1 MYQPS
6 DFTISFTRNKM
17 NTNTSAM
24 RESNTSS
31 RERLLIKANYQ
42 VVPIMV
48 RDILFVKALSDYV
61 IIKTI
66 NTKYITLCTMKEMMD
81 SLPEEMF
88 VRTHRSF
95 IVNVDKI
102 LNVKGSF
109 IEINEK
115 DMQFSIPI
123 GRAYKKDFRTM
134 LNAA

>member
-6 DFTISFTRNKM
+6 DFTIRFNRTEM
-17 NTNTSAM
+17 NTNTSTM
-24 RESNTSS
+24 IESNTSS

-42 VVPIMV
+42 LVPIMV

-61 IIKTI
+61 IIKT
-66 NTKYITLCTMKEMMD
+66 TSAKYITLCTMKEMMD

-88 VRTHRSF
+88 IRTHRSF

-102 LNVKGSF
+102 MNVKGSF

-115 DMQFSIPI
+115 DM
-123 GRAYKKDFRTM
+123 
-134 LNAA
+134 